1 MKKVTSILFAGF
13 FAVALIAC
21 GGEKK
26 KDDKKGADSTKT
38 EAPAEEPAEEPVV
51 EPTVE
56 DTTAAAT
63 EAPAETK

>member
-38 EAPAEEPAEEPVV
+38 EAPAEEPAEEPVEV
-51 EPTVE
+51 PVD
-56 DTTAAAT
+56 DTTAT
-63 EAPAETK
+63 PVEAPAETK

>member
-38 EAPAEEPAEEPVV
+38 EVAPEPEPEPEPQPEPVDTAAPVV
-51 EPTVE
+51 E
-56 DTTAAAT
+56 
-63 EAPAETK
+63 EAK